1 MDTAVFHNL
10 APDTNRI
17 AHATRG
23 HLVALLGCTC
33 KCGNFSIPNNAK
45 CLVICM
51 SIARIIALSVQ
62 RYGISLKETIFSTLV
77 IELLSEF
84 I

>member
-17 AHATRG
+17 AHAMRG
-23 HLVALLGCTC
+23 HLVALWGSLKGVEISVSQ
-33 KCGNFSIPNNAK
+33 SIQ
-45 CLVICM
+45 
-51 SIARIIALSVQ
+51 S
-62 RYGISLKETIFSTLV
+62 YGISLKETIFTTLV
-77 IELLSEF
+77 IGLLSEF